1 MFCPNCGQKTNYEQ
15 SYCRFCGNEVGE
27 SSQNLSRNYTEA
39 PERFDGLKRIGLF
52 SIGVVLSIIFLF
64 AFVVFGRA
72 FRLGDGAGIFFLMFL
87 ITILSGWISV
97 LYFEK
102 WQSKKVRR
110 ESAKD
115 KRNLPPLLEIRQTN
129 RELNESSFQP
139 IGSVTDHTT
148 KLFTSKIPRTKTSG
162 ELS

>member
-1 MFCPNCGQKTNYEQ
+1 MFCPNCGQKIDYEQ
-15 SYCRFCGNEVGE
+15 AYCRFCGTEVGD
-27 SSQNLSRNYTEA
+27 SSQNLSRYRAEL

-52 SIGVVLSIIFLF
+52 SIGVVLSIILLF

-102 WQSKKVRR
+102 WQSKKVKK

-115 KRNLPPLLEIRQTN
+115 KRNLPPLLEIRPTN
-129 RELNESSFQP
+129 RELNESSFQS
-139 IGSVTDHTT
+139 ISSVTDHTT
-148 KLFTSKIPRTKTSG
+148 ELFTAKIPRTKTSG
-162 ELS
+162 ELG